1 MAIIFNNQPQSVDSV
16 MLDRINKAE
25 VSKASKS

>member
-1 MAIIFNNQPQSVDSV
+1 

-25 VSKASKS
+25 EASVKAKNWHINCPAGSANE